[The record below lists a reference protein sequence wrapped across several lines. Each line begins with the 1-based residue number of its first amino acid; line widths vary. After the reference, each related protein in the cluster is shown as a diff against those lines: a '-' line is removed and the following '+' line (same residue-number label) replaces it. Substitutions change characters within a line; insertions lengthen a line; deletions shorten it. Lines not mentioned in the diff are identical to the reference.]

1 MLVEKDDKL
10 VVVSSLKKDIW
21 LVIGAIFL
29 IAWCILCL
37 TSKDTWIIEK
47 IAWIIGIPFFGY
59 GTIILI
65 KRIITRNELVV
76 VDKNWIT
83 DNSSA
88 VSIWFIP
95 WNDISNIEI
104 KSTETQKFNSLL
116 TPQSKETIENQKFIS
131 VSLYNEEK
139 YLEQIPQW
147 KRMLLLSNK
156 QLGLGI
162 VNITLVGTGV
172 DINEFYEKIIEYIK
186 LKKLNIHIWPKEE
199 QTSII

>member
-29 IAWCILCL
+29 IASCIYCL
-37 TSKDTWIIEK
+37 TAKDTWIIEK
-47 IAWIIGIPFFGY
+47 TAWIIGVPFFGY
-59 GTIILI
+59 WTIILI
-65 KRIITRNELVV
+65 KRMITRKELVV
-76 VDKNWIT
+76 VDKNGIT

-116 TPQSKETIENQKFIS
+116 TPQSKEAIENQKFIS
-131 VSLYNEEK
+131 VSLNNEEK

-147 KRMLLLSNK
+147 KKMLLLSNK
-156 QLGLGI
+156 QLWLWI

-172 DINEFYEKIIEYIK
+172 DINELYQKIIRY
-186 LKKLNIHIWPKEE
+186 KE
-199 QTSII
+199 IIQKYNKMKSP

>member
-1 MLVEKDDKL
+1 MLVEKNNKL
-10 VVVSSLKKDIW
+10 VVTSSLWRSILLIIASIIMTVLCIKFSGSEDIW
-21 LVIGAIFL
+21 IFEKIIAIIWILFFGFATIFL
-29 IAWCILCL
+29 IYR
-37 TSKDTWIIEK
+37 T
-47 IAWIIGIPFFGY
+47 IA
-59 GTIILI
+59 
-65 KRIITRNELVV
+65 KKELVI
-76 VDKNWIT
+76 VDKNGIT

-104 KSTETQKFNSLL
+104 KSTETQKINWLL
-116 TPQSKETIENQKFIS
+116 TAQSKKAIENQKFIS

-172 DINEFYEKIIEYIK
+172 DINEFYQKIIRYREYNTKYNQMKI
-186 LKKLNIHIWPKEE
+186 P
-199 QTSII
+199 Q